1 MAEIHRL
8 CIRRANLHWDEA
20 CTSGA
25 YLWPSTPSSP
35 WPGPTGIRLP
45 EPKMRVRET
54 EEAKKPEHPASEAK
68 SLGGRHSIHHLC

>member
-1 MAEIHRL
+1 MKSREGPLVAEIHQL

-20 CTSGA
+20 CTSQT
-25 YLWPSTPSSP
+25 YLCPSTPSSP

-54 EEAKKPEHPASEAK
+54 EEAKKPEHPAS
-68 SLGGRHSIHHLC
+68 